1 MQVIFSCK
9 VDYSNKKKVRACLHL
24 CRLKSFKFLF
34 VFLQVIVVFDVLN
47 SGGTPNTSFPLSGI
61 YGVILVSY
69 VPRHLSRPK
78 KKNLFY
84 FPVSLLQHAT
94 IEKGNPLVLRL
105 TGLMRKAPK
114 ISIWKTY
121 LTQTLSFGILN
132 FKTLYYESFYTK
144 IQKNSANANKYY
156 CY

>member
-1 MQVIFSCK
+1 MLKKINILTNVLYLFKFFFFMQVIFSCK

-47 SGGTPNTSFPLSGI
+47 SGGTPNTSFPFSGI

-78 KKNLFY
+78 KKTCFTFLYLCCSMQLLKKVTHWFY
-84 FPVSLLQHAT
+84 D
-94 IEKGNPLVLRL
+94 
-105 TGLMRKAPK
+105 
-114 ISIWKTY
+114 
-121 LTQTLSFGILN
+121 
-132 FKTLYYESFYTK
+132 
-144 IQKNSANANKYY
+144 
-156 CY
+156 